1 MKATYKKYYN
11 LDSDTE
17 ASYVKWNISDGGDVV
32 VPDLTTTGEMG
43 STKEDLDILIDQVIQ
58 GYEVI

>member
-17 ASYVKWNISDGGDVV
+17 ASYVKWNISDGGDVE
-32 VPDLTTTGEMG
+32 VPDLITTGNMG
-43 STKEDLDILIDQVIQ
+43 STKEDLDALIQEVIQ
-58 GYEVI
+58 GYEAN